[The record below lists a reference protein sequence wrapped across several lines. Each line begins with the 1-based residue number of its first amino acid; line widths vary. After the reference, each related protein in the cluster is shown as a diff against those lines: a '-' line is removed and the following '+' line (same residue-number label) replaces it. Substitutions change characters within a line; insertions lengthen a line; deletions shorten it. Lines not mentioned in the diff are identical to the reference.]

1 MARKR
6 WLLPLLLIPGLILLV
21 LVVHVLLADGTTT
34 SKHERAETTLISAPL
49 VSQGDASLAEN
60 CGGDC
65 GGDCGGNT
73 AGDLLACVLALLLG
87 FAVLLPIALLTKRAP
102 ESVRTFLVRVGSWR
116 LPPSLELHE
125 LSVSRT

>member
-21 LVVHVLLADGTTT
+21 LVVHVLLADGATT

-49 VSQGDASLAEN
+49 VSQGNDSLVEN

-65 GGDCGGNT
+65 GDDA

>member
-21 LVVHVLLADGTTT
+21 LVVHVLLADGATT
-34 SKHERAETTLISAPL
+34 SKHERAEITLISAPL
-49 VSQGDASLAEN
+49 VSQGNDSLVEN

-65 GGDCGGNT
+65 GDDA

>member
-21 LVVHVLLADGTTT
+21 LVVHVLLADGATT

-49 VSQGDASLAEN
+49 VSQGDASLVEN

-65 GGDCGGNT
+65 GDDA

-102 ESVRTFLVRVGSWR
+102 ESVRTFLVRLGSWR

>member
-21 LVVHVLLADGTTT
+21 LVVHVLLADGATT

-49 VSQGDASLAEN
+49 VSQGDASLVEN
-60 CGGDC
+60 CGGGC
-65 GGDCGGNT
+65 GDDA

-102 ESVRTFLVRVGSWR
+102 ESVRTFLVRLGSWR

>member
-1 MARKR
+1 VARKR

-21 LVVHVLLADGTTT
+21 LVVHVLLADGATT

-49 VSQGDASLAEN
+49 VSQGNDSLVEN

-65 GGDCGGNT
+65 GDDA

>member
-1 MARKR
+1 MAHKR

-21 LVVHVLLADGTTT
+21 LVVHVLLADGATT

-49 VSQGDASLAEN
+49 FGQSDPTLTE
-60 CGGDC
+60 DC
-65 GGDCGGNT
+65 DGACGGNT
-73 AGDLLACVLALLLG
+73 AGDLLACVLALLIGL
-87 FAVLLPIALLTKRAP
+87 AVLLPLALLGKRPP

-116 LPPSLELHE
+116 LPPSLDIHE

>member
-1 MARKR
+1 VARKR

-21 LVVHVLLADGTTT
+21 LVVHVLLADGATT
-34 SKHERAETTLISAPL
+34 SKHERAEITLISAPL
-49 VSQGDASLAEN
+49 VSQGNDSLVEN

-65 GGDCGGNT
+65 GDDA

>member
-21 LVVHVLLADGTTT
+21 LVVHVLLADGATT

-49 VSQGDASLAEN
+49 LAEGQVTLVEN

-65 GGDCGGNT
+65 GDNA
-73 AGDLLACVLALLLG
+73 AGDLLACVLALLPG
-87 FAVLLPIALLTKRAP
+87 FSVLLPLALLAKRPP